1 MSLEANRRAA
11 KRADD
16 AVEAGRRGLFANLEA
31 GIWMIVVL
39 LVVAFAVWTYDAI
52 LSLP

>member
-1 MSLEANRRAA
+1 MSLEADHRGTPRANDA
-11 KRADD
+11 AD
-16 AVEAGRRGLFANLEA
+16 AGRRGIYANIEA

-39 LVVAFAVWTYDAI
+39 LVVAFAIWTYDAI

>member
-1 MSLEANRRAA
+1 M
-11 KRADD
+11 D
-16 AVEAGRRGLFANLEA
+16 ASRRGLFANVEA